1 MLNIIGMFD
10 TIRSSSL
17 YKETA
22 TYFVDDLRLSESD
35 FYEQLEQLD
44 PTNRPEYVTKL
55 SKLVSESV
63 LHYWQPEHSA
73 EYNIRLPWS
82 ENFILRALSYVDPKF
97 FAMYEFQDHHRAL
110 ARGVGLCSQ
119 HAIITA
125 GFLAE
130 KGIPAKLIELQGHVI
145 LTAEV
150 DEGQWWLVDPDYGV
164 VVPFSLDDAEEHAKD
179 AAAVYEAAGFSD
191 YDVDKVEDFF
201 KTKDNVVYDG
211 GAETYQPKLWFIE
224 MTSYW
229 LKWLIPTMLMLPVFF
244 ARDRRLFGWLA
255 QLYVFARRLH
265 APTLIKQVTSRIRD

>member
-1 MLNIIGMFD
+1 MLNLFGMFD
-10 TIRSSSL
+10 SIRSNSL

-22 TYFVDDLRLSESD
+22 TYFVDDLRLTESD
-35 FYEQLEQLD
+35 FYEQLAQLD
-44 PTNRPEYVTKL
+44 PTNRPDYVTKL

-63 LHYWQPEHSA
+63 LHYWRPEHSA

-82 ENFILRALSYVDPKF
+82 ENFVLRALSYVDPKF
-97 FAMYEFQDHHRAL
+97 FAMYEFQDHRRAL

-119 HAIITA
+119 HAIITS

-130 KGIPAKLIELQGHVI
+130 QGIPAKLIELQGHVI

-164 VVPFSLDDAEEHAKD
+164 VVPFSLAEAEEHPKD

-191 YDVDKVEDFF
+191 YDVDKVEDFY
-201 KTKDNVVYDG
+201 KTADNVVYDG
-211 GAETYQPKLWFIE
+211 GADTYQPKLWLIE
-224 MTSYW
+224 MVSYW
-229 LKWLIPTMLMLPVFF
+229 MKWLIPLMIMSPVLF
-244 ARDRRLFGWLA
+244 ARDRRLLNWLA
-255 QLYVFARRLH
+255 SAYAFSRRFH